1 MQAMSPAELGPFSPS
16 GRFNN
21 GRRACLAQTQP
32 TPMAKL
38 TLLRPGTSGSDA
50 TPAAPSNVD
59 LSGEWYTELPPPK
72 KARLQLQQRQIYL
85 YERALDKQDLIILK
99 LDTLNQHRDMAVA
112 FMQRRMII
120 DGFHPTSNMWTLCAL
135 HVLGKDSLV
144 DAKKDMSKYLA
155 AQAATSNFK
164 SDTNKKTE
172 MSVYDLCVGPDR
184 VYQFIGDEYV
194 WNSEVGLELS
204 EGDQYRN
211 GGDDF
216 GAFFKVES
224 VRMII
229 YATWSLTK
237 SELIQLGQPE
247 KPHDNICHLTA
258 HQIAFADCKVYPCL
272 NA

>member
-1 MQAMSPAELGPFSPS
+1 MVIWGTNL
-16 GRFNN
+16 
-21 GRRACLAQTQP
+21 
-32 TPMAKL
+32 AKL

-99 LDTLNQHRDMAVA
+99 LDTL
-112 FMQRRMII
+112 
-120 DGFHPTSNMWTLCAL
+120 
-135 HVLGKDSLV
+135 
-144 DAKKDMSKYLA
+144 